1 MISLKK
7 IVEQVGGHLLG
18 EEGVLLSGISGI
30 AEAKEGE
37 VAVLTNPAFKK
48 FLKGCKAS
56 ALVVG
61 EGTEVEDLKDRNL
74 VLVKN
79 PSQAYLKIAQLFYT
93 PREKARGLHPLA
105 TVSDRASIADGA
117 AVSAYT
123 CIEEGAV
130 IERDVTI
137 YPFAYIGANVKIGE
151 GTVIYPHVTIYDGTV
166 IGKRVTVHGGT
177 VLGADGFG
185 YIWDG
190 KGHAKIPQLGFLEI
204 GDDVE
209 IGANTTID
217 RASLGK
223 TFIGKGVKIDN
234 LVQIAHNVS
243 IGDNSVIVSQV
254 GIAGSVVIG
263 KNVVLAGQ
271 AGVKDHVTIGDNVK
285 AGGGT
290 GITSSVAENALI
302 MGTPHMAFR
311 EWAKLQAYLKR
322 LPKLFDKMK
331 RIEKKLHLE
340 VDNGR
345 D

>member
-1 MISLKK
+1 
-7 IVEQVGGHLLG
+7 
-18 EEGVLLSGISGI
+18 
-30 AEAKEGE
+30 
-37 VAVLTNPAFKK
+37 
-48 FLKGCKAS
+48 
-56 ALVVG
+56 VG

-79 PSQAYLKIAQLFYT
+79 PSQAYLKIAKLFYA
-93 PREKARGLHPLA
+93 PREKAKGIHPLA
-105 TVSDRASIADGA
+105 TVSDRASVADGA
-117 AVSAYT
+117 AVSAYA

-290 GITSSVAENALI
+290 GITSSVAENSLI

-311 EWAKLQAYLKR
+311 EWAKLQSYLKR

-340 VDNGR
+340 VENDR
-345 D
+345 DQ